1 MPKEIEPFGRDE
13 DQLRRVSARHGLH
26 FHINQFGYL
35 TEHAG
40 WKSETRPATDSE
52 LQMWQALMPDM
63 PLWRPGHEDIPD
75 IPVLDATEGE
85 LDYALIGEDPFTLN
99 AADVAV
105 LRRMEGF
112 TPCNDRES
120 LQRGLI
126 GHYRGR
132 GPFEPAPI
140 YVSRVIPKGY
150 YYRGIIEAWRPP
162 EGERVL
168 EPEMDPQLWA
178 TIALELRSLID
189 NSY

>member
-1 MPKEIEPFGRDE
+1 MKEVEPINRDE
-13 DQLRRVSARHGLH
+13 DQLRRVAARYGLH

-35 TEHAG
+35 TEHRG

-52 LQMWQALMPDM
+52 LQMWQAMVPEV
-63 PLWRPGHEDIPD
+63 PYWRPGDGDVPD

-85 LDYALIGEDPFTLN
+85 LAYNLLGEDPFTLN
-99 AADVAV
+99 AADLAT

-112 TPCNDRES
+112 TPCNDRAN
-120 LQRGLI
+120 LQRGLV
-126 GHYRGR
+126 GHYQAR
-132 GPFEPAPI
+132 GPWGPAPI
-140 YVSRVIPKGY
+140 YVSRAIPKGY
-150 YYRGIIEAWRPP
+150 FYSGAIERWQPS

-178 TIALELRSLID
+178 TVTLELRSLID